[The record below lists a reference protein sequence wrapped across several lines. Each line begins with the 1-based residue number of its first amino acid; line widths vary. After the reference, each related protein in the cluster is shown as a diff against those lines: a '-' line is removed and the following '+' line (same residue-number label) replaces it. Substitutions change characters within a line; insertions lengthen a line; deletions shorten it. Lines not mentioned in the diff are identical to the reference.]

1 MDAMNIFFSVVLV
14 NIIEKVPRPEKHG
27 KYYIREN
34 HHHKSELCEACQLG
48 RCITQPKQWN

>member
-1 MDAMNIFFSVVLV
+1 MDAMNIFFSVILI
-14 NIIEKVPRPEKHG
+14 NIIEKVPPPEKHG
-27 KYYIREN
+27 KYYIKPN